1 MPLRSGG
8 LRALAALLLGT
19 ALVAPC
25 LLWHEPADQRAGA
38 EEIADLKDQLKNG
51 LQARRPEDRAFLDR
65 VAKMVESDQLP
76 VELVK
81 STFQWARTRKKPYPY
96 PYFEKALKLRAAE
109 LGITVQ

>member
-8 LRALAALLLGT
+8 LRALAAAVLG
-19 ALVAPC
+19 ASLAAPWILWREPPANRAVA
-25 LLWHEPADQRAGA
+25 D
-38 EEIADLKDQLKNG
+38 EIADLKDQLKNG